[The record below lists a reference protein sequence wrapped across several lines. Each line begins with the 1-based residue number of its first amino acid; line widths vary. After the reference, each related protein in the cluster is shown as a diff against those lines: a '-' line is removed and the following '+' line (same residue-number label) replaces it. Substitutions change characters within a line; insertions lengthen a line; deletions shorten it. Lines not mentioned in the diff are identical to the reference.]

1 MENVLNVG
9 LVGAGYSANNI
20 ATVCKSLPEIKL
32 VAVYNHSL
40 PKAQQFAQKYGI
52 PETYD
57 NFDAFLARKD
67 IEAVIISVAHFMHHP
82 LAKAA
87 LMAGKHVLVD
97 KPLAL
102 NLKDA
107 DDLIAIARE
116 KNLKLGVF
124 LQNRFS
130 PATLRMKEA
139 IEKGRMGKIVQ
150 FDVEVLWSRDEN
162 YFAESSWRG
171 KLATEG
177 GGCLINQAIH
187 MIDLMCMLAGEVD
200 FLYAQMGT
208 YTHDIEVEDHALT
221 ILKFK
226 SGALGCIRASTATLP
241 GFPDRLTVI
250 GAKRTF
256 RKEGDSLTEWEA
268 STPYDKGKTIG
279 VVEHASFNDATTMS
293 RPNHTALLKDFARA
307 VLDNRFPSVTG
318 LIGRQSLEVIR
329 AIYASA
335 KSGMPISFP
344 FKDR

>member
-1 MENVLNVG
+1 MEKVLNLG
-9 LVGAGYSANNI
+9 MIGAGYSANNI

-32 VAVYNHSL
+32 VAVYNHNIA
-40 PKAQQFAQKYGI
+40 KAKQFADKYEI

-57 NFDAFLARKD
+57 NLDAFLARKD
-67 IEAVIISVAHFMHHP
+67 MEAVIISVAHFMHHP
-82 LAKAA
+82 IAKAA

-107 DDLIAIARE
+107 DDLIMIARE

-130 PATLRMKEA
+130 IATLRMKEA
-139 IEKGRMGKIVQ
+139 IEMGQMGKIVQ
-150 FDVEVLWSRDEN
+150 FDVEVLWTRDEK
-162 YFAESSWRG
+162 YYAESSWRG
-171 KLATEG
+171 KWITEG
-177 GGCLINQAIH
+177 GGCIINQAIH
-187 MIDLMCMLAGEVD
+187 TIDLMCMLAGAID
-200 FLYAQMGT
+200 FVYAQMGT
-208 YTHDIEVEDHALT
+208 YAHKIEVEDHALA

-226 SGALGCIRASTATLP
+226 SGALGCIRASTASLP

-250 GAKRTF
+250 GTKRTF

-268 STPYDKGKTIG
+268 GTMYDKGKTIG
-279 VVEHASFNDATTMS
+279 SVEHASFKDATTMS

-318 LIGRQSLEVIR
+318 LVGRQSLEVIR

-335 KSGMPISFP
+335 KSGMPIFFP
-344 FKDR
+344 FKDK